1 MLFVGRKGFLIP
13 ERYHFYCKK
22 TWTDQVSY
30 WDGMALNKPPWAF
43 SATFLNAKWLGFQWS
58 VDNLFC
64 SFLLS
69 QKTLAFLCH
78 YLSFTSTTLS
88 APFTRLHILV
98 STTYLKVILPNSFY
112 YLKDSIKRWYWTQ
125 KYQIKYCEIGNCRI
139 QREGWS
145 CYYLCQCLDWNLFS
159 INYLE
164 DLHKLLPS

>member
-43 SATFLNAKWLGFQWS
+43 SGTFLNAKWLGFQWS

-69 QKTLAFLCH
+69 QKTWSMKTLEKTRLWLFSATISLSLPRRFPHHLRDFI
-78 YLSFTSTTLS
+78 YLSQPHLS
-88 APFTRLHILV
+88 SKRRNFAQSLY
-98 STTYLKVILPNSFY
+98 S
-112 YLKDSIKRWYWTQ
+112 LKDSIWNWYCAQ
-125 KYQIKYCEIGNCRI
+125 RFQI
-139 QREGWS
+139 
-145 CYYLCQCLDWNLFS
+145 LWNPPPAGGM
-159 INYLE
+159 
-164 DLHKLLPS
+164 KLLLSVPVFRLKSV

>member
-1 MLFVGRKGFLIP
+1 MGFFRHFFKRQMIRFSVIWRQFILFLFIVSKNLKHENTRK
-13 ERYHFYCKK
+13 
-22 TWTDQVSY
+22 DQ
-30 WDGMALNKPPWAF
+30 A
-43 SATFLNAKWLGFQWS
+43 
-58 VDNLFC
+58 
-64 SFLLS
+64 
-69 QKTLAFLCH
+69 LAFLCH

-125 KYQIKYCEIGNCRI
+125 KYQIKYCEMGNCRI

>member
-43 SATFLNAKWLGFQWS
+43 SGTFSNAKWLGFQWS

-98 STTYLKVILPNSFY
+98 STTSSSKRRNFAQSLYS
-112 YLKDSIKRWYWTQ
+112 LKDSIWSWYCAQ
-125 KYQIKYCEIGNCRI
+125 KSQIKFYEILLL
-139 QREGWS
+139 REGWS